1 MTATHRPGHA
11 PPPDRTT
18 YRVTYTVFGE
28 VRRDEV
34 TVVPGYSREDDIP
47 RILAAR
53 LAGRPSDRPGL
64 RPGPPSERTQPE
76 RTPEVVVL
84 DLREI

>member
-1 MTATHRPGHA
+1 MTATGRPGPA

-18 YRVTYTVFGE
+18 YRVTYAVSGE

-53 LAGRPSDRPGL
+53 LAARPGGRRSA
-64 RPGPPSERTQPE
+64 RP
-76 RTPEVVVL
+76 PEVVVL

>member
-1 MTATHRPGHA
+1 MTATSPTGPA
-11 PPPDRTT
+11 PPPDRTA
-18 YRVTYTVFGE
+18 YRVTYAVSGE
-28 VRRDEV
+28 VRQDEV

-53 LAGRPSDRPGL
+53 LTALPSGFR
-64 RPGPPSERTQPE
+64 
-76 RTPEVVVL
+76 PEVVVL